1 MQPGKRRRP
10 VVDVRRQ
17 RSPSPS
23 LPENYVPTITA
34 EDLHAEL
41 ALIDQK
47 EIAND
52 YSDQDGAAPENIQE
66 TIEDGPDCMEAE

>member
-1 MQPGKRRRP
+1 M
-10 VVDVRRQ
+10 
-17 RSPSPS
+17 
-23 LPENYVPTITA
+23 PENYVPTITA

-66 TIEDGPDCMEAE
+66 TIEDGLDCVEAE